1 MVSNKEDSKAT
12 HAGFTLP
19 FWNKFA
25 YGIGSIPYG
34 IKDGG
39 FSYFVLIYYSQ
50 VLGLPAQYVGLA
62 LFIAMLFDAISDPLI
77 GYWSDT
83 ISSPLGRRHPF
94 MYAAAL
100 PIAISYYFLWI
111 PPAGLSDAHLFLWLL
126 ILSIAIRTLITLYEI
141 PSSALSA
148 EMTNDY
154 DERTS
159 ILSYRQS
166 FAWIGGTVV
175 GSIGLAFFLVPTDM
189 IDRGIMNAAGY
200 QSFGL
205 VAAIAIFICIMTSAL
220 GTHRLIPYLRNA
232 PKKSRLTLKRT
243 FAEIFE
249 TLSDKNFIAIF
260 LTTLVGATATG
271 LSAGLNYY
279 INNFFWEFSTEQV
292 SLLQISVIISA
303 LFALFIGPW
312 ASRKWGKKR
321 AAIGMGII
329 AFSTMPMPVALR
341 LMSLMPA
348 NGDPI
353 LFPIIV
359 SLAVIDLTLIICFLA
374 LSQSMVADVVEAS
387 ELRTKRRSEGVL
399 FASITFARKFSQG
412 SGVMFASV
420 MLALIEFPRQSSPGE
435 IPSENIYNLGLIYA
449 PTLFIIWMVML
460 FMLARYKIDRDS
472 HAKNVALLSDQP

>member
-1 MVSNKEDSKAT
+1 MKSKADI
-12 HAGFTLP
+12 HVNDGFKLP
-19 FWNKFA
+19 FWSKFA

-77 GYWSDT
+77 GYWSDNIRST
-83 ISSPLGRRHPF
+83 MGRRHPF

-111 PPAGLSDAHLFLWLL
+111 PPTSLSDMQLFLWLL
-126 ILSIAIRTLITLYEI
+126 ILSIGIRTLITLYEV

-166 FAWIGGTVV
+166 FAWIGGTLI
-175 GSIGLAFFLVPTDM
+175 GSIGLAFFLVPTDT
-189 IDRGIMNAAGY
+189 IERGIMNVAGY

-205 VAAIAIFICIMTSAL
+205 VASIAIFICIMISAL
-220 GTHRLIPYLRNA
+220 GTHRMIPYLRKA
-232 PKKSRLTLKRT
+232 PEKSAMSIKRT
-243 FAEIFE
+243 FSEIFE
-249 TLSDKNFIAIF
+249 TLSDKSFIAIF

-279 INNFFWEFSTEQV
+279 INNFFWEFTTEQV

-321 AAIGMGII
+321 TAIGMGII
-329 AFSTMPMPVALR
+329 AFSTTPMPVALR
-341 LMSLMPA
+341 LMGVMPD

-353 LFPIIV
+353 LFPIIFM
-359 SLAVIDLTLIICFLA
+359 LALVDLTLIICFLA
-374 LSQSMVADVVEAS
+374 LGQSMVADVVEAS
-387 ELRTKRRSEGVL
+387 ELRTNRRSEGVL

-412 SGVMFASV
+412 SGVMIASI
-420 MLALIEFPRQSSPGE
+420 MLAIIEFPRQLSPGE

-449 PTLFIIWMVML
+449 PTLFIIWTFML
-460 FMLARYKIDRDS
+460 FMLSRYKIDRNT
-472 HAKNVALLSDQP
+472 HAKNVAILSDKA